1 MVCLAFGVKSDV
13 KSFIANLVLQNKSH
27 IALLAVVFAA
37 SMVGGAAGFWAGSD
51 PGFGPVSGLS
61 SAVKNLQSPMAIIP
75 ASAQQGESELSSS
88 VPINP
93 IPTNQVP
100 TNQFSQTQFTQTQ
113 FTQTVGRLH
122 ADILTLR
129 VLYRRLAED
138 AGIDLTDF
146 ALDAVIELPTE
157 ATDAGADT
165 GADTGADADADAG
178 AQGALEAV
186 SDQVELIKE
195 SSSALSDWYE
205 RRSRERV
212 FDLSGPVIMSGSV
225 SSRFGWRKGPLTG
238 EQQLHKGVDYSGL
251 LGEPVLALADGVVS
265 YEGQVNAYGNMVE
278 LLHANGLRTRYA
290 HNDSNSVVVG
300 QRVEQGQII
309 AKLGSTGR
317 STGPHVHVEVHLNG
331 EAVDPML
338 YIQ

>member
-1 MVCLAFGVKSDV
+1 
-13 KSFIANLVLQNKSH
+13 
-27 IALLAVVFAA
+27 
-37 SMVGGAAGFWAGSD
+37 
-51 PGFGPVSGLS
+51 
-61 SAVKNLQSPMAIIP
+61 MAIIP

-100 TNQFSQTQFTQTQ
+100 TNQFSQTQ

-157 ATDAGADT
+157 VTDAGADT
-165 GADTGADADADAG
+165 GADADAG

-290 HNDSNSVVVG
+290 HNHSNSVVVG

-317 STGPHVHVEVHLNG
+317 VKPLHRQVLR
-331 EAVDPML
+331 PMSSC
-338 YIQ
+338 